1 MSTTSGLSSN
11 ASNSKLANPLKL
23 DNATRESLQAQ
34 SEARIIAGMLGGR
47 SDSFNSGGGL
57 NPLKG
62 LYSAAAASFLK
73 NKQDRM
79 STAQSEQKK
88 SSFESSISAV
98 RKLETQSASSS
109 DSRQQSN
116 AKVSGPAS
124 GANYKKYEWTGKP
137 GPTGSDK
144 LEEDMKVES
153 QDDASAG
160 DINKVFA
167 SLSQVIT
174 DNGGEVN
181 DQGDGVSSFSVMD
194 LASGSLTLDGDTI
207 QGLVKTNSGVYSFS
221 VDKEG
226 AASIDASQGDTSSAE
241 YEQLKGLIN
250 GSLDGARR
258 SSGAVVEPEEA
269 EPAAVK
275 AADQAAADQAA
286 AEAAAAAKAAAARAA
301 ADAAAAAAA
310 SADTGNYADS
320 NELMNAFL
328 KAIDSA
334 GGSSVNSNGDETTRV
349 TFRGMTGDVEEK
361 DGEIRGQLSFGTGS
375 VEFRVTLNGDV
386 TRFKTSGITLLNTS
400 SLSALKS
407 VLGSLD
413 RDSVN
418 VVA

>member
-34 SEARIIAGMLGGR
+34 SEARILAGMLGGR

-79 STAQSEQKK
+79 SIAQSEQKK
-88 SSFESSISAV
+88 GSFESSISAV
-98 RKLETQSASSS
+98 RKLETQSASPS
-109 DSRQQSN
+109 DSWQQSN

-153 QDDASAG
+153 QDDAPAG

-174 DNGGEVN
+174 DNGGEIN

-194 LASGSLTLDGDTI
+194 LTSGSLTLDGDTI

-221 VDKEG
+221 VDKKG
-226 AASIDASQGDTSSAE
+226 AASIDASQGDESSAE
-241 YEQLKGLIN
+241 YEQLKGLIT
-250 GSLDGARR
+250 GSLEGVRR
-258 SSGAVVEPEEA
+258 SGAVAEPEEA
-269 EPAAVK
+269 APVAVTPE
-275 AADQAAADQAA
+275 DQAAIDKAA
-286 AEAAAAAKAAAARAA
+286 AEQAAAKAAAARAA

-328 KAIDSA
+328 RAIDSA

-361 DGEIRGQLSFGTGS
+361 HGEIRGQLSFGTGS